1 MDNKYK
7 VVLFLAKKNESYTLL
22 ELSKQ
27 VKIPYTTL
35 LRVVNDLSDV
45 TTLTTKGKSKLIQ
58 IKWNDITTSLLVVAS
73 FEEKKEFLKKHP
85 IIKKIA
91 EQTHETTLIF
101 GSYAKGTQRKNS
113 DIDLMIINTKGD
125 KNINF
130 HNLEP
135 LYDLKIKPM
144 FFTKK
149 EFKLMLQDNEENV
162 AKQALKN
169 HILLNCF
176 KEFWEETR
184 NAISKR
190 NI

>member
-1 MDNKYK
+1 MDNKYN

-35 LRVVNDLSDV
+35 LRVVDELSDV

-58 IKWNDITTSLLVVAS
+58 IKWNDITTALLVVAS

-85 IIKKIA
+85 IIKKIT
-91 EQTHETTLIF
+91 EQTHETTLVF
-101 GSYAKGTQRKNS
+101 GSYAKGTQTKNS

-125 KNINF
+125 KNVNF
-130 HNLEP
+130 HNLEL
-135 LYDLKIKPM
+135 LYDLKINPM

-149 EFKLMLQDNEENV
+149 EFKQMLQDNEENV
-162 AKQALKN
+162 AKQALKD
-169 HILLNCF
+169 HILLNGF